1 MKNRIVLALVCVCIL
16 LTLLSAAASAA
27 GTGGILSV
35 SPESLSFEAVY
46 GELPVAQAVT
56 IQNTSD
62 YTLHLNLM
70 GAEDFVVSA
79 LSQSVLEPD
88 DTAVF
93 TVQPEKGLAVGTYEA
108 NLTIRESGASV
119 FWLPLSY
126 TVKASSQKAASVT
139 VDEAKHGSV
148 SVSSKTAAAGDTVT
162 VTVSA
167 DSGYTLETLT
177 VSDGFDS
184 SVELSIVKLGKT
196 YTFQMPSSGA
206 AVSATFME
214 DNSVLNNF
222 VDVPTSAYY
231 FDAVKWASENN
242 ITGGVGNYRFG
253 PNETCTRA
261 QIVTF
266 LWRAAG
272 QPAPESR
279 AMRFTDVK
287 TSSYYADAVRWAVEN
302 GITTG
307 TSKTT
312 FGPNER
318 CTRAQIVAF
327 LYRSEQISSG
337 GMTDAWSFRNPFID
351 VDTESYYGEAVM
363 WAVANGI
370 TGGTS
375 STRFSPNAA
384 CTRAQVVTFLWR
396 AMAN

>member
-1 MKNRIVLALVCVCIL
+1 MKNRIVSALVCVCIL
-16 LTLLSAAASAA
+16 LMLFPAAASAA
-27 GTGGILSV
+27 GAGGILSV
-35 SPESLSFEAVY
+35 NPESLSFEAVY

-56 IQNTSD
+56 VQNTSD
-62 YTLHLNLM
+62 TTLHLNLM
-70 GAEDFVVSA
+70 GAEGFVVSA
-79 LSQSVLEPD
+79 LSQSVLAPD
-88 DTAVF
+88 ETAVF
-93 TVQPEKGLAVGTYEA
+93 TVQPEEGLAVGMYEA

-139 VDEAKHGSV
+139 VDETNHGSV
-148 SVSSKTAAAGDTVT
+148 SVSPKTAATGDTVT

-177 VSDGFDS
+177 ASDDS
-184 SVELSIVKLGKT
+184 GSSMDLSIVKLGKT
-196 YTFQMPSSGA
+196 YTFQMPASGVT
-206 AVSATFME
+206 VSATFME
-214 DNSVLNNF
+214 DNSVLNDF
-222 VDVPTSAYY
+222 VDVPTNAYY

-242 ITGGVGNYRFG
+242 ITGGIGNYRFG
-253 PNETCTRA
+253 PDETCTRA

-272 QPAPESR
+272 QPAPSSR

-287 TSSYYADAVRWAVEN
+287 TSSYYADAVRWAVES

-312 FGPNER
+312 FGPDER
-318 CTRAQIVAF
+318 CTRAQIVTF
-327 LYRSEQISSG
+327 LYRSEQISGG
-337 GMTDAWSFRNPFID
+337 GMADAWSFRNPFTD
-351 VDTESYYGEAVM
+351 VDTGSYYGEAVM